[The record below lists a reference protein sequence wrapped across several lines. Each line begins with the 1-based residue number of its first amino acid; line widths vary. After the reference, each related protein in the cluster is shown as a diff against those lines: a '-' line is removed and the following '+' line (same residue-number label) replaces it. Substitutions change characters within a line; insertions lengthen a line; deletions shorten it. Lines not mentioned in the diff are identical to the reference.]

1 MTEDICKIVLADD
14 HALFRNGL
22 KVLLGGFSELSVVG
36 EASNGKELISIL
48 STTPADIVLLDI
60 SMPEMDGIE
69 AAAIIVKEYPS
80 IQIIT
85 LSMFGEEDYYFKM
98 VSLGVKGFL
107 LKNSTIDEVVSAVK
121 SVAEGGSYFSNELLS
136 SLVDSLQYAVTSQQQ
151 VSEEDD
157 NDLSIREKEVLFQIC
172 KGLSNV
178 EIGDKLY
185 ISKRTVDKHRANILA
200 KTACKNTANL
210 VVYAIKNGLVEI

>member
-1 MTEDICKIVLADD
+1 MIIKNSNIVLTDD

-22 KVLLGGFSELSVVG
+22 KMLLGGYEGFTVVG
-36 EASNGKELISIL
+36 EASNGNELLRIL
-48 STTPADIVLLDI
+48 ATTSVDIILLDI

-69 AAAIIVKEYPS
+69 AASIIVKDYPS
-80 IQIIT
+80 VQIIT

-107 LKNSTIDEVVSAVK
+107 LKNSSIDEVAL
-121 SVAEGGSYFSNELLS
+121 AIRTIADGGSYFSGELLS
-136 SLVDSLQYAVTSQQQ
+136 SLVDSLQYAHNNQM
-151 VSEEDD
+151 EEDD
-157 NDLSIREKEVLFQIC
+157 NTLSQREKEILFQIC
-172 KGLSNV
+172 KGLSNQ
-178 EIGDKLY
+178 EIGDKLF

-200 KTACKNTANL
+200 KTSCKNTANL

>member
-1 MTEDICKIVLADD
+1 MTIKNSNIVLTDD

-22 KVLLGGFSELSVVG
+22 KMLLGGYEGFTVVG
-36 EASNGKELISIL
+36 EASNGNELLRIL
-48 STTPADIVLLDI
+48 ATTPVDIILLDI

-69 AAAIIVKEYPS
+69 AATIIVKDYPTV
-80 IQIIT
+80 QIIT

-107 LKNSTIDEVVSAVK
+107 LKNSSIDEVVLAIRTI
-121 SVAEGGSYFSNELLS
+121 ADGGSYFSGELLS
-136 SLVDSLQYAVTSQQQ
+136 SLVDSLQYAHNQTE
-151 VSEEDD
+151 EEDD
-157 NDLSIREKEVLFQIC
+157 NTLSQREKEILFQIC
-172 KGLSNV
+172 KGLSNQ
-178 EIGDKLY
+178 EIGEKLF

-200 KTACKNTANL
+200 KTSCKNTANL